1 MLVAA
6 LIYTRGWYRLRAALP
21 NEIPG
26 WRLVGFLG
34 GLSGVWIAVA
44 PPPAMLHQASL
55 TIHMTQHLL
64 LMAVAAPLLLLGS
77 PALPLRGG
85 LPAHLCRL
93 TDGTLDTRIVQTLG
107 RVLTCPALC
116 WLAATAAVL
125 GWHVPAAF
133 ALGVQSHGWHAAQQ
147 ASFFAAGPLFLGA
160 ILQPL
165 PLLPAGA
172 RRSLAPFLFP
182 AHPPRDALLASL
194 LLFYPGVFP
203 CCYDT

>member
-26 WRLVGFLG
+26 WRLVGFLC
-34 GLSGVWIAVA
+34 GLSVVWIALA
-44 PPPAMLHQASL
+44 SPLAMLHNASL

-107 RVLTCPALC
+107 RVLTYPALC

-133 ALGVQSHGWHAAQQ
+133 ALSVHSHALHAAQQ
-147 ASFFAAGPLFLGA
+147 ASFFAAGVVVWG
-160 ILQPL
+160 
-165 PLLPAGA
+165 PARPA
-172 RRSLAPFLFP
+172 RRGA
-182 AHPPRDALLASL
+182 ARGGGGGGA
-194 LLFYPGVFP
+194 
-203 CCYDT
+203 